1 MNYPLIEPVLLEI
14 GPLAVRWYGLM
25 YLLAFL
31 ACYVLGNQ
39 RAKKHDSDW
48 DKADVSDVIFYGVV
62 GTIVGGRL
70 GFVLFY
76 SFDRFL
82 VEPLWLFRLWEG
94 GMSFHGGMLGVVAA
108 RWLYGRK
115 TSRDFWRV
123 ADFTAPLV
131 PIGLGF
137 GRIGNFI
144 NAELPG
150 RVTEGSLGVHFP
162 CGAVRGLNFTC
173 FGQWDG
179 ALRHLS
185 SLYQAFGEGVVLFMI
200 VWLFS
205 LRARRSGLISGM
217 FLTGYG
223 AIRFVTEWFRE
234 PDAAIG
240 FIAFDW
246 LTMGQLLSLPM
257 IAFGILLL
265 TGFAQ
270 DYFEGLRQ
278 K

>member
-1 MNYPLIEPVLLEI
+1 
-14 GPLAVRWYGLM
+14 
-25 YLLAFL
+25 
-31 ACYVLGNQ
+31 
-39 RAKKHDSDW
+39 
-48 DKADVSDVIFYGVV
+48 
-62 GTIVGGRL
+62 
-70 GFVLFY
+70 
-76 SFDRFL
+76 
-82 VEPLWLFRLWEG
+82 
-94 GMSFHGGMLGVVAA
+94 
-108 RWLYGRK
+108 
-115 TSRDFWRV
+115 
-123 ADFTAPLV
+123 
-131 PIGLGF
+131 
-137 GRIGNFI
+137 
-144 NAELPG
+144 
-150 RVTEGSLGVHFP
+150 
-162 CGAVRGLNFTC
+162 
-173 FGQWDG
+173 
-179 ALRHLS
+179 
-185 SLYQAFGEGVVLFMI
+185 MI

>member
-1 MNYPLIEPVLLEI
+1 MNYPLIEPILVEI
-14 GPLAVRWYGLM
+14 GPVAVRWYGLM

-31 ACYVLGNQ
+31 ACYLLGSQ
-39 RAKKHDSDW
+39 RAKKDNSGW
-48 DKADVSDVIFYGVV
+48 DKTDLSDVVFYGVV

-76 SFDRFL
+76 AFDRFL
-82 VEPLWLFRLWEG
+82 LEPLWLFKLWEG
-94 GMSFHGGMLGVVAA
+94 GMSFHGGLLGVVAA
-108 RWLYGRK
+108 LWLYGRK
-115 TSRDFWRV
+115 TSRGLWRV
-123 ADFTAPLV
+123 MDFAAPLV

-150 RVTEGSLGVHFP
+150 RITESSLGVHFP
-162 CGAVRGLNFTC
+162 CGSIIGLNLTC

-179 ALRHLS
+179 AVRHLS
-185 SLYQAFGEGVVLFMI
+185 SLYQAFGEGVVLFVI

-205 LRARRSGLISGM
+205 ARERRAGQISGM

-257 IAFGILLL
+257 IAFGILLVS
-265 TGFAQ
+265 GFAQ
-270 DYFEGLRQ
+270 DYFEGSRQ

>member
-1 MNYPLIEPVLLEI
+1 
-14 GPLAVRWYGLM
+14 
-25 YLLAFL
+25 
-31 ACYVLGNQ
+31 
-39 RAKKHDSDW
+39 
-48 DKADVSDVIFYGVV
+48 
-62 GTIVGGRL
+62 
-70 GFVLFY
+70 
-76 SFDRFL
+76 
-82 VEPLWLFRLWEG
+82 
-94 GMSFHGGMLGVVAA
+94 MSFHGGLLGVVTAL
-108 RWLYGRK
+108 WLYARK
-115 TSRDFWRV
+115 TSRHFWLV
-123 ADFTAPLV
+123 ADFAAPLV

-150 RVTEGSLGVHFP
+150 RVTDNLLGVHFP
-162 CGAVRGLNFTC
+162 CASVSNLNLTC

-179 ALRHLS
+179 ALRHVS
-185 SLYQAFGEGVVLFMI
+185 SLYQAFGEGVLLFMI

-205 LRARRSGLISGM
+205 IRARRPGLISGM

-223 AIRFVTEWFRE
+223 TIRFVIEWFRE

-240 FIAFDW
+240 FVAFDW